1 MIGEMVLVDWEVPRI
16 EALLESDRLT
26 FTSIYRPFNGENPGV
41 ERIDF
46 MGKGSR
52 VFLAQE
58 ARALLAATSMP
69 LSPFLEEKPP
79 SAAQTAFGLPLE
91 KILGPAQWTGGGLS
105 FFFVPKTVANEG
117 MEIPSY
123 MGLETSFHFQPDGKN
138 VKVYGQWVLPQAEAG
153 KVIES
158 LMKNHIGITDI
169 HSELLNLSPPQVF
182 IDFWDEGD
190 PVKIAKVLQEALG
203 QTGLAEPVHAAET
216 QQPQT
221 QQ

>member
-1 MIGEMVLVDWEVPRI
+1 
-16 EALLESDRLT
+16 
-26 FTSIYRPFNGENPGV
+26 
-41 ERIDF
+41 
-46 MGKGSR
+46 
-52 VFLAQE
+52 
-58 ARALLAATSMP
+58 MP
-69 LSPFLEEKPP
+69 ILPHLEEKPLLA
-79 SAAQTAFGLPLE
+79 SQTAFGLSLE
-91 KILGPAQWTGGGLS
+91 KILGPAQETGETLS
-105 FFFVPKTVANEG
+105 FLFTTSKAVTNDG
-117 MEIPSY
+117 TEIPSY
-123 MGLETSFHFQPDGKN
+123 MGFETSFHFQPDGKN
-138 VKVYGQWVLPQAEAG
+138 AKVYGQWVLPQAEAG